1 VDRENTYGQMV
12 VHIQVNG
19 LRIRSME
26 MVHMNGLTKDNIQEV
41 GFKIKF
47 MVRENM
53 FGLMVDIMMGNTLS
67 TRKMD
72 LGFIHGLM
80 VGNMKVSGAWVDNM
94 EKVNTLKLVN
104 LSVSESGIMV
114 VV

>member
-1 VDRENTYGQMV
+1 
-12 VHIQVNG
+12 
-19 LRIRSME
+19 

>member
-1 VDRENTYGQMV
+1 MFGQMAA
-12 VHIQVNG
+12 HILVNG
-19 LRIRSME
+19 LRIKSMDT
-26 MVHMNGLTKDNIQEV
+26 VLMNGLIRDYIREV
-41 GFKIKF
+41 GSKIKF
-47 MVRENM
+47 MVKENI
-53 FGLMVDIMMGNTLS
+53 FGLMVDFMMGNTHL

-80 VGNMKVSGAWVDNM
+80 VGDMKVSGVWVDNM
-94 EKVNTLKLVN
+94 EKVNTLKSVN